1 MENQINYLRQYL
13 SPFLHPRKLIA
24 RFHLLKKLDADIDFV
39 ASPADVQTPHGN
51 LFIPDKFQAIIGTA
65 HEASISSLEVFHLF
79 SKSGRYERKS
89 NFIRLELVLLLV
101 YLSNPIKW
109 FSETKEVFGGISR
122 LGQITFRQ
130 RIRFAYWRYL
140 FSKIKPKLIFGV
152 GMDQILIASA
162 NIQGIKTIEVMHGLF
177 AKGRSP
183 FSFPIKEGNLKP
195 DLFLSW
201 HDDFTRMVV
210 EIGVEAITIGYP
222 NLPTI
227 RPKAEYRH
235 ERPEISLITLSW
247 GLKDSV
253 DPFGIM
259 SYELHQYLTNLDMTK
274 LRFRIHPVVCQSKRE
289 ILRVS
294 NWIQLEFPGSKISVP
309 YEESLWEALANC
321 SHHITHES
329 STFFEAS
336 LVGIPTLYMNSRGK
350 LSTHIP
356 RELIELGLV
365 YFDKDLV
372 GRPLTMNKTLANR
385 ITFKTNF
392 DSEIVMGLF
401 KEATLMD

>member
-1 MENQINYLRQYL
+1 MENQINYLRHYL
-13 SPFLHPRKLIA
+13 SPFLHPRKLIQ
-24 RFHLLKKLDADIDFV
+24 RFHLLKKLDADIIFV
-39 ASPADVQTPHGN
+39 ASPADVQTPHRN
-51 LFIPDKFQAIIGTA
+51 LFIPDKFQAIIGTT
-65 HEASISSLEVFHLF
+65 HGASICLLEVFHLL

-101 YLSNPIKW
+101 YLSNPINW
-109 FSETKEVFGGISR
+109 FSDIKKVFGGISK

-162 NIQGIKTIEVMHGLF
+162 NVQGIKTIEVMHGLF

-183 FSFPIKEGNLKP
+183 FSFPIKEGNFKP
-195 DLFLSW
+195 ELFLSW
-201 HDDFTRMVV
+201 HDDFTRMVA
-210 EIGVEAITIGYP
+210 ELGVEAITIGYP
-222 NLPTI
+222 NLPAT
-227 RPKAEYRH
+227 RPKADYRH

-253 DPFGIM
+253 EPFGIM
-259 SYELHQYLTNLDMTK
+259 SYELHQYLTNLDMAK
-274 LRFRIHPVVCQSKRE
+274 LRFRMHPVVCQSRRE

-294 NWIQLEFPGSKISVP
+294 DWIQLEFPGSKISVP
-309 YEESLWEALANC
+309 YEESLWEALAKC
-321 SHHITHES
+321 SRRITHES
-329 STFFEAS
+329 STFFEAN
-336 LVGIPTLYMNSRGK
+336 LVGFPTLYMNSGGK

-356 RELIELGLV
+356 KELIELGLV
-365 YFDKDLV
+365 FFDKDLV
-372 GRPLTMNKTLANR
+372 GRPSSTNKTLANS

-392 DSEIVMGLF
+392 DREIVMGIF
-401 KEATLMD
+401 KEAMLMD

>member
-1 MENQINYLRQYL
+1 MGNQINYLRQYL
-13 SPFLHPRKLIA
+13 SPFLHPRKLIQ
-24 RFHLLKKLDADIDFV
+24 RFHLLKNLDADIVFV
-39 ASPADVQTPHGN
+39 ASPADVQTPHGD

-89 NFIRLELVLLLV
+89 NFIRLELVLLLIF
-101 YLSNPIKW
+101 LSNPIKW
-109 FSETKEVFGGISR
+109 FSDTKKVFGGISK

-162 NIQGIKTIEVMHGLF
+162 NVQGIKTIEVMHGLF

-183 FSFPIKEGNLKP
+183 FSFPIKEGNIKP

-201 HDDFTRMVV
+201 HDDFTRMVA
-210 EIGVEAITIGYP
+210 ELGVEAITVGYP
-222 NLPTI
+222 NLPAT
-227 RPKAEYRH
+227 RPKADHRDG
-235 ERPEISLITLSW
+235 RPKISLITLSW
-247 GLKDSV
+247 GMKDSV

-259 SYELHQYLTNLDMTK
+259 SYELHQHLTNQDMAR
-274 LRFRIHPVVCQSKRE
+274 LRFRMHPVLCQSRRE

-294 NWIQLEFPGSKISVP
+294 DWIQLEFPGSKISLP

-336 LVGIPTLYMNSRGK
+336 LVGIPTLYMNSGGK

-356 RELIELGLV
+356 RELIDLGLV
-365 YFDKDLV
+365 FFDEDLV
-372 GRPLTMNKTLANR
+372 ERPSSMNKTLANS
-385 ITFKTNF
+385 ITFKTDF
-392 DSEIVMGLF
+392 DREIVMGIF
-401 KEATLMD
+401 KEATLID